1 MDPRG
6 GGPIAGIV
14 QLGRQ
19 LLAEGH
25 RSEVITLDAANEA
38 IADFPG
44 PVHALGPSRG
54 GYRYNAGL
62 VPWLQSH
69 VAKYDAVIVNG
80 LWQYHSFGAWRALA
94 GGRVP
99 YYVFPHGMLDPWF
112 RHTYPLKHFK
122 KSLYWPWAEYRVLR
136 DARAVLFTCE
146 EERRLARESFSLYRA
161 RERVV
166 PYGIGAAS
174 LDSASDREAFLA
186 AHPELR
192 QQRVW
197 LFLGRLHEKK
207 GCDLLIQAFATV
219 ASQDSRLRLVMA
231 GPDQSGWAA
240 SLQHL
245 AQSLGVADRITWPGM
260 LGGAQKWGALRTAE
274 VFILPSHQ
282 ENFGIAVAEALS
294 CALPVLISDK
304 VNIWREIV
312 AGEAGFVDSDDL
324 EGTRRLLTRWLGV
337 GDPARSRMR
346 HAALRLFEKRFTV
359 AALTR
364 DLLGLFAEDA
374 LGSPA
379 LER

>member
-1 MDPRG
+1 
-6 GGPIAGIV
+6 
-14 QLGRQ
+14 
-19 LLAEGH
+19 
-25 RSEVITLDAANEA
+25 
-38 IADFPG
+38 
-44 PVHALGPSRG
+44 
-54 GYRYNAGL
+54 
-62 VPWLQSH
+62 
-69 VAKYDAVIVNG
+69 
-80 LWQYHSFGAWRALA
+80 
-94 GGRVP
+94 
-99 YYVFPHGMLDPWF
+99 
-112 RHTYPLKHFK
+112 
-122 KSLYWPWAEYRVLR
+122 
-136 DARAVLFTCE
+136 
-146 EERRLARESFSLYRA
+146 
-161 RERVV
+161 
-166 PYGIGAAS
+166 
-174 LDSASDREAFLA
+174 
-186 AHPELR
+186 
-192 QQRVW
+192 
-197 LFLGRLHEKK
+197 
-207 GCDLLIQAFATV
+207 
-219 ASQDSRLRLVMA
+219 MA

-379 LER
+379 LES